1 MKKHFKLTDN
11 TKTLPDGTV
20 LHQIECTRDCKWA
33 MKGELGGWIEK
44 EGNLSD
50 NAWVYDNAWVSG
62 DARVYGGARVSGDA
76 WVYGGARVSGGA
88 LIENSRDYCCFQSFG
103 SRNDTTTAFRQKD
116 GSILIRCGCFSGSM
130 KEFVE
135 AVEKTHGAN
144 QYGREYLAIAE
155 VIKVR
160 FGID

>member
-1 MKKHFKLTDN
+1 
-11 TKTLPDGTV
+11 
-20 LHQIECTRDCKWA
+20 

-44 EGNLSD
+44 EWNL
-50 NAWVYDNAWVSG
+50 
-62 DARVYGGARVSGDA
+62 SGDA
-76 WVYGGARVSGGA
+76 WVYGDA

-116 GSILIRCGCFSGSM
+116 GSILISCGCFSGSLR
-130 KEFVE
+130 EFVE

-144 QYGREYLAIAE
+144 QFGREYLAIAE

>member
-1 MKKHFKLTDN
+1 MEKHFKLTDN

-50 NAWVYDNAWVSG
+50 NAWVSG
-62 DARVYGGARVSGDA
+62 DARVYGDA
-76 WVYGGARVSGGA
+76 WVYGGA

-116 GSILIRCGCFSGSM
+116 GSILISCGCFSGSLFWLM
-130 KEFVE
+130 TWCITGRLR
-135 AVEKTHGAN
+135 KT
-144 QYGREYLAIAE
+144 GRIISRLRKIWWNCWKTSWAT
-155 VIKVR
+155 
-160 FGID
+160 GIS